1 MSIHL
6 FLLLKIAGVFN
17 KMNKQN
23 GNTTIIFIII
33 LFIGLIALQRFTRPE
48 LYDDSNDFQKNK
60 IVNSKVTAR
69 IEYLKWYDDD
79 DITNYYIFTNIGK
92 LHIDAKG
99 YGTFY
104 GDEKMYDELEDYV
117 GQFCTFNV
125 EQNILYGTQ
134 ATDFYSCEFRE

>member
-1 MSIHL
+1 
-6 FLLLKIAGVFN
+6 
-17 KMNKQN
+17 MNKQN
-23 GNTTIIFIII
+23 GNTTIIFIIV
-33 LFIGLIALQRFTRPE
+33 LFIGLILFQRFTRPE

-99 YGTFY
+99 YGMFK

-117 GQFCTFNV
+117 GQYCTFNV